1 MRWQQNLEIQSTT
14 GVFSSQDLPQRS
26 AKVRD
31 SWGCTGSHREAT
43 TAMLTVEMRVAG
55 DEARAITRRIPMGKK
70 GRKGMK
76 VRGKYPFIDGREEG
90 SCAGDAHLCGS
101 TRQQRSGG
109 RWHRGKS
116 QVGDGGG

>member
-43 TAMLTVEMRVAG
+43 TAMLTVEMRVVG
-55 DEARAITRRIPMGKK
+55 DEARAITRRILMGKK
-70 GRKGMK
+70 GEKRDEGAWK
-76 VRGKYPFIDGREEG
+76 VPFYRWEGRGVVCGRRSPLRLNATTEE
-90 SCAGDAHLCGS
+90 
-101 TRQQRSGG
+101 
-109 RWHRGKS
+109 RW
-116 QVGDGGG
+116 